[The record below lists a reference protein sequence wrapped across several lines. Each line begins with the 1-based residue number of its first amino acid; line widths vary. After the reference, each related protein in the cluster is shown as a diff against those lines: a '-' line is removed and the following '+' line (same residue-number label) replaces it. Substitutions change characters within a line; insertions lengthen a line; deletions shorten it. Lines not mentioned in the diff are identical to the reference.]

1 MGTKCLLFVS
11 CYVREPLP
19 ARLTE
24 YDVLIGKNQTHWK
37 RMKYIVFFFL
47 EFTYDLDIVIVVQ
60 EKILDFQVSELRSRN
75 Q

>member
-1 MGTKCLLFVS
+1 MFWLAKT
-11 CYVREPLP
+11 
-19 ARLTE
+19 RLIE
-24 YDVLIGKNQTHWK
+24 NAWK
-37 RMKYIVFFFL
+37 YKIIHNENLYIVFVL